1 MVRVGIQEM
10 GLRIPVILSKLT
22 RGNGSETFTG
32 KSTRYLEDGT
42 GVTTVVLEFVVKKY
56 GLRGEFVISQ

>member
-1 MVRVGIQEM
+1 M